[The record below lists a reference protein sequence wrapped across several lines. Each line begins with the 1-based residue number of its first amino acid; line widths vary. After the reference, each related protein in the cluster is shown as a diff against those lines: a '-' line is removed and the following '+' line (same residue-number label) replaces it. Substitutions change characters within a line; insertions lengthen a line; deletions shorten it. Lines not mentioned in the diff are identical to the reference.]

1 MAKEDFK
8 GQFKSLAKRLGA
20 GYSVKKLRR
29 MSEDDLEDLLRME
42 DYMDEEMS
50 IRKGLNKGGITKMNK
65 GMKALKKEAPA
76 VAKKMGYSYGGS
88 VKKPMKMNRGGMCGA
103 SNPASKP
110 MKRG

>member
-50 IRKGLNKGGITKMNK
+50 IRRGLSTGGVATKKYMNPVTIVDN
-65 GMKALKKEAPA
+65 LKK
-76 VAKKMGYSYGGS
+76 KNK
-88 VKKPMKMNRGGMCGA
+88 
-103 SNPASKP
+103 
-110 MKRG
+110 

>member
-29 MSEDDLEDLLRME
+29 MSEDDLDELLRME

-50 IRKGLNKGGITKMNK
+50 IRRGLSKGGVATKKYMNPVTIVDN
-65 GMKALKKEAPA
+65 LKK
-76 VAKKMGYSYGGS
+76 KNK
-88 VKKPMKMNRGGMCGA
+88 
-103 SNPASKP
+103 
-110 MKRG
+110 

>member
-50 IRKGLNKGGITKMNK
+50 TRRGLSTGGVATKKYMNPVTIVDN
-65 GMKALKKEAPA
+65 LKK
-76 VAKKMGYSYGGS
+76 KNK
-88 VKKPMKMNRGGMCGA
+88 
-103 SNPASKP
+103 
-110 MKRG
+110 

>member
-29 MSEDDLEDLLRME
+29 MSEDDLDKLLRME

-50 IRKGLNKGGITKMNK
+50 IRRELSTGGVVTKKYMNPVTIVDNI
-65 GMKALKKEAPA
+65 KK
-76 VAKKMGYSYGGS
+76 KK
-88 VKKPMKMNRGGMCGA
+88 
-103 SNPASKP
+103 
-110 MKRG
+110 

>member
-50 IRKGLNKGGITKMNK
+50 TRRGLSTGGVASKKYMNPVTIVDN
-65 GMKALKKEAPA
+65 LKK
-76 VAKKMGYSYGGS
+76 KNK
-88 VKKPMKMNRGGMCGA
+88 
-103 SNPASKP
+103 
-110 MKRG
+110 

>member
-29 MSEDDLEDLLRME
+29 MSEDDLDELLRME

-50 IRKGLNKGGITKMNK
+50 IRRGLSTGGVATKKYMNPVTIVDN
-65 GMKALKKEAPA
+65 LKK
-76 VAKKMGYSYGGS
+76 KNK
-88 VKKPMKMNRGGMCGA
+88 
-103 SNPASKP
+103 
-110 MKRG
+110 

>member
-29 MSEDDLEDLLRME
+29 MSEDDLDELLRME

-50 IRKGLNKGGITKMNK
+50 IRRGLFTGGVATKKYMNPVTIVDN
-65 GMKALKKEAPA
+65 LKK
-76 VAKKMGYSYGGS
+76 KNK
-88 VKKPMKMNRGGMCGA
+88 
-103 SNPASKP
+103 
-110 MKRG
+110 

>member
-42 DYMDEEMS
+42 EYMDEEMS
-50 IRKGLNKGGITKMNK
+50 IRRGLSTGGVATKKYMNPVTIVDN
-65 GMKALKKEAPA
+65 LKK
-76 VAKKMGYSYGGS
+76 KNK
-88 VKKPMKMNRGGMCGA
+88 
-103 SNPASKP
+103 
-110 MKRG
+110 